1 MLQILGGSQPAPL
14 WPEVHAP
21 HAITLHQDANV
32 YVSEMDA
39 GTAIEVQLGAG
50 RQAYLVT
57 IEGECVLGGGC
68 SWGPAIR
75 HTVSTMLTI
84 ASHI

>member
-1 MLQILGGSQPAPL
+1 MHAVVTAPPLRHNRLLQILGGSRPAPL

-21 HAITLHQDANV
+21 HAIKLHQDANV

-57 IEGECVLGGGC
+57 IEGEYGTL
-68 SWGPAIR
+68 
-75 HTVSTMLTI
+75 
-84 ASHI
+84 